1 MVFYLLYRLG
11 YVGCRLLPL
20 KLCYWLACRMA
31 DLYSGWATR
40 DREGVRSNLAAILEE
55 ENVPPSKVREVFRNF
70 ALYLVDFFRFGN
82 LTLEEIRRRVRIEGF
97 DRLEAVLTAGRG
109 AIGLTAHLGNY
120 ELGGAVISL
129 LGVKTHAVVLV
140 HQNPRVDAFF
150 ARQRARVGVKGLPV
164 HSLDHRSCVESS
176 ISVLRR
182 NEFLALVGDRD
193 FFQGGVELPLFGR
206 TIRVPRGPALLS
218 LKTGS
223 PIVPIFVVREGKRDY
238 RVVVEPP
245 IPIPQGIPRDEA
257 MLQITRDG
265 LNVMARYIRQYPT
278 QWYVF
283 QEFWGPV
290 PAVIR

>member
-1 MVFYLLYRLG
+1 MFFYLLYQLG
-11 YVGCRLLPL
+11 YVGCHLLPL
-20 KLCYWLACRMA
+20 KLCYWLGYRMA
-31 DLYSGWATR
+31 DLYSGWSAR

-55 ENVPPSKVREVFRNF
+55 ENVSPAKVREVFRNF

-129 LGVKTHAVVLV
+129 LGVKIHAVVLV

-150 ARQRARVGVKGLPV
+150 TRQRARVGVNGLPV

-176 ISVLRR
+176 LSVLRS

-193 FFQGGVELPLFGR
+193 FFQGGMELPLFGR

-223 PIVPIFVVREGKRDY
+223 PIVPIFMVREGRGNY
-238 RVVVEPP
+238 RLIVEPP
-245 IPIPQGIPRDEA
+245 IPPPPGVPRDEA
-257 MLQITRDG
+257 VVQITRDC
-265 LNVMARYIRQYPT
+265 LDVMARYIRQYPT

-283 QEFWGPV
+283 QEFWRPV